1 VAKAP
6 TARRYAQALFAIAQE
21 KSATEA
27 WLNDLRELADVLDDP
42 TISAFMST
50 PRVRTADKLS
60 VVAQMTEGRDPMIA
74 NLVGLLTSRQGAGLM
89 RKVANEYGELLN
101 VSLGRI
107 RAQVTTAQPM
117 SAAQL
122 KRLSDSLGASLNK
135 EVLLEARED
144 PEIIGGVLVRVGDQI
159 IDGSVRTKLVSLKQ
173 QLAHGSLT

>member
-6 TARRYAQALFAIAQE
+6 TVRRYAQALFAIAQE
-21 KSATEA
+21 MGTTEA
-27 WLNDLRELADVLDDP
+27 WLNDLRELASVLEDP
-42 TISAFMST
+42 TISAFMSA

-60 VVAQMTEGRDPMIA
+60 LVTQMTDGRDLIIA
-74 NLVGLLTSRQGAGLM
+74 NLVGLLTARQGAGLLG
-89 RKVANEYGELLN
+89 KVADEYGELLN

-107 RAQVTTAQPM
+107 RAQVTTAMPM

-144 PEIIGGVLVRVGDQI
+144 PAIIGGVLVRVGDQI
-159 IDGSVRTKLVSLKQ
+159 IDGSVRTNLASLKQ